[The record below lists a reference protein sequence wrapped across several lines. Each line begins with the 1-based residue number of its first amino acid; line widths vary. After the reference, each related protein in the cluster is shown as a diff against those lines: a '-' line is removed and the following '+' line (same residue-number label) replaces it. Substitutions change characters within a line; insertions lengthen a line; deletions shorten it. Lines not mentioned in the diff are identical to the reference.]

1 MARGKLIVIEGI
13 DGSGKGTQTELLARA
28 LELRGLP
35 FVRFGF
41 PRYESSFGRLI
52 AQFLNGDFGPLPAV
66 DAHFS
71 ALLYA
76 GDRFEAKPD
85 LETALDSGR
94 TVVTDRYIA
103 SNLAHQAARVPAE
116 RRSGFVSWLRR
127 LEYGIYGLPVEDLV
141 IYLRLPAH
149 EGHRLV
155 GLKSAR
161 GYTAKSRDLQESDV
175 LHLKEA
181 AFVYDEL
188 AQGPNWVTI
197 ECFDGRSEKLRSPEE
212 IHRDV
217 LEAVDSRVLSRVG

>member
-1 MARGKLIVIEGI
+1 MSRGKFIVIEGI
-13 DGSGKGTQTELLARA
+13 DGAGKGTQTDLLARA
-28 LELRGLP
+28 FEQRGIP
-35 FVRFGF
+35 FVKFGF

-52 AQFLNGDFGPLPAV
+52 ARFLNGEFGPLAAV

-76 GDRFEAKPD
+76 GDRFEAKLD
-85 LETALDSGR
+85 LEAALNSGR

-103 SNLAHQAARVPAE
+103 SNLAHQAARVPVE
-116 RRSGFVSWLRR
+116 RRTEFISWLRQ
-127 LEYGIYGLPVEDLV
+127 LEYGTYGLPVEDLV
-141 IYLRLPAH
+141 IYLRVPAD

-161 GYTAKSRDLQESDV
+161 NYTAKSRDLQESDV

-181 AFVYDEL
+181 ALVYNEL
-188 AQGPNWVTI
+188 AQAPNWVAI
-197 ECFDGRSEKLRSPEE
+197 GCFDARSGEHRSPEE

-217 LEAVDSRVLSRVG
+217 LEAVDARVLSRVG